1 MLEPLITGLQLMALY
16 RLKRRLKRRLHRL
29 KHRLKHRL

>member
-16 RLKRRLKRRLHRL
+16 RLKHRLRRLKRRLHRL
-29 KHRLKHRL
+29 KHRL